1 MWTKAED
8 KTWRRAQGAPGWG
21 AGPEGTG
28 QGGLHVPGAPGGGW
42 ARLGVAPRA
51 SSAAEKSVRSKAL
64 HSPAHG
70 AEGGLS
76 QDSAFPES
84 LSYGSI
90 ITTS

>member
-21 AGPEGTG
+21 AGPGGTG
-28 QGGLHVPGAPGGGW
+28 QVGCTSLGLREAGGPGWGA
-42 ARLGVAPRA
+42 ALNA

-64 HSPAHG
+64 TLQPTEQKEASPRTAP
-70 AEGGLS
+70 S
-76 QDSAFPES
+76 ES
-84 LSYGSI
+84 LSYGI